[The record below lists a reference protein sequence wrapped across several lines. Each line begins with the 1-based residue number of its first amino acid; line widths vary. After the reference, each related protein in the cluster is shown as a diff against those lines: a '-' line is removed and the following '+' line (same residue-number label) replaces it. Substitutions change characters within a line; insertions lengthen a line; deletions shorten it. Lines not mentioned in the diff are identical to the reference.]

1 MSGSSSTNAVSPA
14 GSSPNDL
21 GSDSGSEVSQFSQ
34 AGNELIANLVQN
46 VSPEGNSRSQSPDP
60 TTASRQQRLIPTDDR
75 DNEDALS
82 SVSERTAVPSSS
94 TDDVGRRV
102 QARAREIEEELSRF
116 CVDAGN
122 RIPVT
127 ARHFIMAK
135 VFEMVQLYSDLRADA
150 AADRGAIRALKDQLV
165 ESRRETAALHRRA
178 ILAETRTGLL
188 HPEAVVDHA
197 AHAAPA
203 STQPGAASALPGPFL
218 PGAPGQPVP
227 RTYAAALLSG
237 AAPTASTVRPGLDGS
252 VPALPPALHEHVAF
266 AMVTLRARSVHVF
279 TDGSYANRAAGAAY
293 VAFGVRS
300 SVIHV
305 GRFRLKRATSAYAA
319 EVLGLVEAL
328 KHVLAAR
335 YTLPVAIYTD
345 CLSLLQANHLAA

>member
-34 AGNELIANLVQN
+34 AGNELIANLVHN

-188 HPEAVVDHA
+188 HPVAAVDHA

-252 VPALPPALHEHVAF
+252 VPALPPDPP
-266 AMVTLRARSVHVF
+266 RARGLRH
-279 TDGSYANRAAGAAY
+279 AAGPDRDAGPGRPATNRRLSRRQLADDSSPSHCGGLNFNRFALNTVELY
-293 VAFGVRS
+293 VDGKC
-300 SVIHV
+300 
-305 GRFRLKRATSAYAA
+305 FR
-319 EVLGLVEAL
+319 
-328 KHVLAAR
+328 
-335 YTLPVAIYTD
+335 
-345 CLSLLQANHLAA
+345 C